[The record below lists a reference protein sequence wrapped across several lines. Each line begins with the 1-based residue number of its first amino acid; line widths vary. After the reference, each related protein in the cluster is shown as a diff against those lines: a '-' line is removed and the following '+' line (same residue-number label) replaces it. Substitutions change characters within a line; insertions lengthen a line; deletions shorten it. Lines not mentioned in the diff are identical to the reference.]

1 MFGEIR
7 NVRIIDSTLR
17 EGEQFARAHFTTQQ
31 KLEIARALDAFGVEY
46 LEHTSPVASPQ
57 SEHDLRAIVALG
69 LNARVLTHTRCR
81 LDDVRRAIDC
91 GVHGVNLLFST
102 SAVIRDASH
111 RLTITEILDEATR
124 CITFLRESGVE
135 VRFSC
140 EDAFRTDP
148 ADLLRIYTAIDAL
161 GVDRVGIADTVGIAT
176 PRAVERLVSHVRAAV
191 RCDIE
196 WHGHNDGGCAIAN
209 AHAALEAGAT
219 HIDTTILGIGERNG
233 IAPLSGLIARLY
245 LSNPRTVAQYNLA
258 LLPELDALLAAM
270 LDMPIPFN
278 ACITSETA
286 FTHKAGLHTNAVLR
300 DPRAYESL
308 DPAIFG
314 RDRDVLLGHRLTG
327 RNAIAHRARALG
339 VDLTPDEIRHITQ
352 QIKARADERP
362 LADDEVDALI
372 LTHGRS
378 NATLMNVPVS
388 MPAA

>member
-17 EGEQFARAHFTTQQ
+17 EGEQFARAHFTTRQ

-46 LEHTSPVASPQ
+46 LEHTSPIASPR
-57 SEHDLRAIVALG
+57 SEHDLRAIIALG

-81 LDDVRRAIDC
+81 LDDARRAIDC

-111 RLTITEILDEATR
+111 RLTITEILDEAAR
-124 CITFLRESGVE
+124 VIALLREAGVE
-135 VRFSC
+135 IRFSC

-161 GVDRVGIADTVGIAT
+161 GVDRV
-176 PRAVERLVSHVRAAV
+176 
-191 RCDIE
+191 
-196 WHGHNDGGCAIAN
+196 GHNDGGCAIAN

-245 LSNPRTVAQYNLA
+245 LSNPRSVARYNLA
-258 LLPELDALLAAM
+258 LLPELDSLVAEILNI
-270 LDMPIPFN
+270 PIPFN

-308 DPAIFG
+308 DPTIFG

-327 RNAIAHRARALG
+327 RNAIAHRARSLG
-339 VDLTPDEIRHITQ
+339 IHLSHDELYQITQ

-362 LADDEVDALI
+362 LTDDEIDALI
-372 LTHGRS
+372 LARGPS
-378 NATLMNVPVS
+378 NATLTG
-388 MPAA
+388 MPLALPATQ